1 MITSRFVS
9 PVSPPQGAT
18 LPALNASFRR
28 TLRAEDKSE
37 RTVKSYT
44 EAVGLLADFL
54 AARGHPLTV
63 NAVKRADIR
72 DFIADQLERWK
83 PATALNRY
91 RSLQAFFKWCVAEGE
106 LEASPMVGMKPP
118 QLPDEPPPVLTDDQL
133 RRLLKSCDG
142 RDFAARRDTAII
154 RLFIDTGVRLS
165 EAAGI
170 MLPDDLDLDDQVVV
184 VLGKGRRQRAVPF
197 GRKTALALDRYLLL
211 RASHTF
217 AHLPNLWIGTRGAMT
232 PSGLFQVVADRGA
245 SVGLPGLHP
254 HQFRHSFAD
263 SWLSAGG
270 NEGDLMR
277 LAGWKSRQMVDRYA
291 KSTAERRARDAH
303 RRMSLGDRI

>member
-1 MITSRFVS
+1 MS
-9 PVSPPQGAT
+9 PASPAPGAR

-44 EAVGLLADFL
+44 EAVGLLTDFL
-54 AARGHPLTV
+54 EGRGHPLTV
-63 NAVKRADIR
+63 NAVKRGDVR

-106 LEASPMVGMKPP
+106 LKASPMVGMKPP

-142 RDFAARRDTAII
+142 RDFTDRRDTAII
-154 RLFIDTGVRLS
+154 RLFIDTGVRVS

-170 MLPDDLDLDDQVVV
+170 LLPDDLDLDDQVVI
-184 VLGKGRRQRAVPF
+184 VLGKGRRPRAVPF
-197 GRKTALALDRYLLL
+197 GRKTALALDRYLRL
-211 RASHTF
+211 RASHQF
-217 AHLPNLWIGTRGAMT
+217 AHLPNLWIGARGAMT
-232 PSGLFQVVADRGA
+232 SSGLFQVVADRGA